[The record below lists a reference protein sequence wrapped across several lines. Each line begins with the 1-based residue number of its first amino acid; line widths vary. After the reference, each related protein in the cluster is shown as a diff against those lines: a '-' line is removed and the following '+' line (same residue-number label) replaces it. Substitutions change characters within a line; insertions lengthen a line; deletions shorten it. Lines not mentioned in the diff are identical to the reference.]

1 MSKFGPYS
9 DKSLQ
14 TTIPFET
21 HLEGLREQTKTML
34 LSLRDFVTSLGNN
47 VIEEVRPHR
56 IVYAKSLTFR
66 TFLDIQPKNESL
78 TISVRK
84 VRTEPPTVHIAKTEQ
99 ELEDIKYQIAEAYKT
114 IR

>member
-1 MSKFGPYS
+1 MSKFGIYS

-14 TTIPFET
+14 NTISFET
-21 HLEGLREQTKTML
+21 HLEGLGEETKTML
-34 LSLRDFVTSLGNN
+34 LNLRDFVKSLGNN

-66 TFLDIQPKNESL
+66 TFLDIQPKNDSI
-78 TISVRK
+78 TISIRK
-84 VRTEPPTVHIAKTEQ
+84 TRTESPTVHIAKTEH

>member
-1 MSKFGPYS
+1 MSKFGLYS
-9 DKSLQ
+9 DKSSQ

-21 HLEGLREQTKTML
+21 HLEGLGEQTKTLL
-34 LSLRDFVTSLGNN
+34 LSLRDFVKSLGNN

-66 TFLDIQPKNESL
+66 TFLDIQPKKDSI

-84 VRTEPPTVHIAKTEQ
+84 GRSEPPTTYIAKTKQ
-99 ELEDIKYQIAEAYKT
+99 ELEDIKYKIAEAHNT